1 MGKSAELHRS
11 FGIFYPTG
19 WIVAAFPEHAFAE
32 RVQGDLFTGGYD
44 ETDCKLVG
52 SNEVIPSAQTQLDS
66 SGWLAK
72 LGMADEMIGRH
83 LDAANRG
90 STFLLI
96 HALSDAEA
104 ERAMKVVR
112 RVPFD
117 LAHRYHRFAIEE
129 IK

>member
-1 MGKSAELHRS
+1 MSQSELSKS

-19 WIVAAFPEHAFAE
+19 WMVIAFASRE
-32 RVQGDLFTGGYD
+32 SAEQVRRDLLTGGYD
-44 ETDCKLVG
+44 EADCRLVR
-52 SNEVIPSAQTQLDS
+52 SDEVIPSAQAQLDS

-72 LGMADEMIGRH
+72 LGMADEMVGRH

-96 HALSDAEA
+96 HALSDVEA
-104 ERAMKVVR
+104 ERVMKVVR

-117 LAHRYHRFAIEE
+117 LAHRYHRLAIEE

>member
-1 MGKSAELHRS
+1 MSESDFPTS

-19 WIVAAFPEHAFAE
+19 WIVVAFPKREYAE
-32 RVQGDLFTGGYD
+32 QVRHDVLTGGYD
-44 ETDCKLVG
+44 EADCKLVR
-52 SNEVIPSAQTQLDS
+52 SDEVIPSAQAQLDD
-66 SGWLAK
+66 SGWLGK

-96 HALSDAEA
+96 HALSDDEV
-104 ERAMKVVR
+104 ERVMKVVR

>member
-1 MGKSAELHRS
+1 MSQSELSKS

-19 WIVAAFPEHAFAE
+19 WMVIAFASRE
-32 RVQGDLFTGGYD
+32 SAEQVRRDLLTGGYD
-44 ETDCKLVG
+44 EADCRLVR
-52 SNEVIPSAQTQLDS
+52 SDEVIPSAQAQLDS

-72 LGMADEMIGRH
+72 LGMADEMVGRH

-96 HALSDAEA
+96 HALSDVEA
-104 ERAMKVVR
+104 ERVMKVVR
-112 RVPFD
+112 RVPFE
-117 LAHRYHRFAIEE
+117 LAHRYHRLAIEE

>member
-1 MGKSAELHRS
+1 MLPMLYNSS
-11 FGIFYPTG
+11 DSPTR
-19 WIVAAFPEHAFAE
+19 FP
-32 RVQGDLFTGGYD
+32 D
-44 ETDCKLVG
+44 E
-52 SNEVIPSAQTQLDS
+52 PAR
-66 SGWLAK
+66 

-96 HALSDAEA
+96 RALSDAEA
-104 ERAMKVVR
+104 ERVMKVVR

-129 IK
+129 VK

>member
-1 MGKSAELHRS
+1 MSQAELSKS

-19 WIVAAFPEHAFAE
+19 WMVIAFASRE
-32 RVQGDLFTGGYD
+32 SAEQVRRDLLTGGYA
-44 ETDCKLVG
+44 EADCRLVR
-52 SNEVIPSAQTQLDS
+52 SDEVIPSAQAQLDS

-72 LGMADEMIGRH
+72 LGMADEMVGRH

-96 HALSDAEA
+96 HALSDVEA
-104 ERAMKVVR
+104 ERVMKVIR
-112 RVPFD
+112 RVPFE
-117 LAHRYHRFAIEE
+117 LAHRYHRLAIEE

>member
-1 MGKSAELHRS
+1 MSQSELSKS

-19 WIVAAFPEHAFAE
+19 WMVIAFASRE
-32 RVQGDLFTGGYD
+32 SAEQVRRDLLTGGYD
-44 ETDCKLVG
+44 EADCRLVR
-52 SNEVIPSAQTQLDS
+52 SDEVIPSAQAQLDS

-72 LGMADEMIGRH
+72 LGMADEMVGRH

-96 HALSDAEA
+96 HALSDVEA
-104 ERAMKVVR
+104 ERVMKVGR

>member
-1 MGKSAELHRS
+1 MSESDLPTS

-19 WIVAAFPEHAFAE
+19 WIVVAFPTRDYAE
-32 RVQGDLFTGGYD
+32 QVRRDVLTGGYD
-44 ETDCKLVG
+44 DADCKLVR
-52 SNEVIPSAQTQLDS
+52 SDEVIPSAQAQLDG

-104 ERAMKVVR
+104 ERVMKVVR

>member
-1 MGKSAELHRS
+1 ML
-11 FGIFYPTG
+11 
-19 WIVAAFPEHAFAE
+19 
-32 RVQGDLFTGGYD
+32 TGGYD
-44 ETDCKLVG
+44 DQDCRLVE
-52 SNEVIPSAQTQLDS
+52 SDEVIPSAKAQLTD

-90 STFLLI
+90 SIFLLI
-96 HALSDAEA
+96 HALSDGEA
-104 ERAMKVVR
+104 ERVMKVVR

>member
-1 MGKSAELHRS
+1 MDESDLHTS

-19 WIVAAFPEHAFAE
+19 WIVVAFPERAFAE
-32 RVQGDLFTGGYD
+32 QVQRDVFTGGYD
-44 ETDCKLVG
+44 EADCKLIRG
-52 SNEVIPSAQTQLDS
+52 DEVIPSVQAQLDG

-83 LDAANRG
+83 LDAAKRG